1 MKFVECRAHQASE
14 TKSLICAFGLS
25 SEWLGIEELTILL
38 LIVAAVLTVRSL
50 DKLADTRRRRV
61 TEGESMKPQINR
73 IV

>member
-1 MKFVECRAHQASE
+1 M
-14 TKSLICAFGLS
+14 CAFGLS
-25 SEWLGIEELTILL
+25 SEWLGIEELTMLL
-38 LIVAAVLTVRSL
+38 LIVAAVLTVRSV